1 MGKLPCMQTTNPWD
15 TLSGQYQLQP
25 GTWPGI
31 VGQRPVLGA
40 GRLGRLLQ
48 GQRGEQVGRT
58 LSSVFTLCAHAHRRC
73 AELALAAAQSPQAAP
88 ERPAPV
94 LLYLE
99 TARDHLRSI
108 ALDWPQ
114 RLPQLGAGAQQID
127 WLRGCPLPLASA
139 RPVTDDAAAWQTLGA
154 LRNWLET
161 VVLKQEALSWA
172 QDCSEPDALL
182 RWCQAQADR
191 LLPARCLLAWH
202 PVAHILRPPLRALD
216 VLDHDAARQEAG
228 LRQLG
233 HALAQDADFAQHPS
247 WLGHAAETGAWTRLR
262 HRQQQTAHSA
272 WTRMSARWLELVE
285 LAATDPGLAGQ
296 GRAPLLASGAMHL
309 ADGQALAWCEMARGL
324 LLHWVQLDSFG
335 AVQDYRVLAPTEW
348 NFHPQGALAQ
358 AVAALPA
365 DALSTAR
372 TLAAAYDPCVL
383 CTV

>member
-1 MGKLPCMQTTNPWD
+1 MGKLPCMQTTKPWD

-25 GTWPGI
+25 GTSPGI

-48 GQRGEQVGRT
+48 GQHGEQVGHT

-73 AELALAAAQSPQAAP
+73 AALALGAAQPAP
-88 ERPAPV
+88 AEPELQSPV

-114 RLPQLGAGAQQID
+114 RLPQFGAGAQQID

-139 RPVTDDAAAWQTLGA
+139 RPVTDEAADWQTLGA

-161 VVLKQEALSWA
+161 VVLKQDVLAWLQE
-172 QDCSEPDALL
+172 CREPDALV
-182 RWCQAQADR
+182 RWCQAQGDR
-191 LLPARCLLAWH
+191 LLPARCLSEWHSLAH
-202 PVAHILRPPLRALD
+202 TLRPPLRALD

-233 HALAQDADFAQHPS
+233 NALAQDADFAQRPT

-262 HRQQQTAHSA
+262 HRQQQTAQTA
-272 WTRMSARWLELVE
+272 WTRMTSRWLELVE
-285 LAATDPGLAGQ
+285 LAAAEPDVAVQ
-296 GRAPLLASGAMHL
+296 RRAPLLASGALHL
-309 ADGQALAWCEMARGL
+309 GTGQALAWCEMARGL
-324 LLHWVQLDSFG
+324 LLHWVQLDATG

-348 NFHPQGALAQ
+348 NFHPDGALART
-358 AVAALPA
+358 VAALPVDDVTA
-365 DALSTAR
+365 AR